1 MKKFS
6 IGNYLTPYLL
16 AACVLLTGVLTMQIH
31 NIVQAK
37 NDISPE
43 ARPAI
48 EQVTRES
55 FAAPGIAAF
64 SEIMERPLFIA
75 GREPPPEPVAVQ
87 GVSGRLS
94 PLLLRLEGVAITPAA
109 RIAVVRDLS
118 SKKMLQLATG
128 MKHQGWELTAISDN
142 AATFRRGDESHEL
155 TLKIDRHT
163 RR

>member
-6 IGNYLTPYLL
+6 IGNHQTPYLL
-16 AACVLLTGVLTMQIH
+16 AACVLLTAVLTMQIH
-31 NIVQAK
+31 NMVQAK
-37 NDISPE
+37 NDSSPG

-48 EQVTRES
+48 EQLTRES

-75 GREPPPEPVAVQ
+75 GREPPPKPVAVQ
-87 GVSGRLS
+87 GVSARLS
-94 PLLLRLEGVAITPAA
+94 PLLLHLEGVAITPAA
-109 RIAVVRDLS
+109 RIAVVRDLTS
-118 SKKMLQLATG
+118 NKMLQLAIG

-142 AATFRRGDESHEL
+142 VATFRRGDKSHEL